1 MRHFDF
7 LSESPK
13 MNIFQRTSNK
23 TKFGGV
29 LFILYLIIMFF
40 ISLIYILDF
49 ALNEKYE
56 VNIFNVQ
63 NGDIFV
69 KDQQYDFVNDPELDA
84 EADLRI
90 ILKYENLIL
99 YDPEENKIL
108 EKINGISKIKLH
120 LSKYNFDSY
129 HSRHFHIF
137 YKCKNSSD
145 CSNNDFNETYI
156 TIQSP
161 DFIVN
166 HKENQPFEILDK
178 YYIFEK
184 RCKISSNCTKYENIY
199 LKYMIYKDIK
209 GISKIIDKIFSKREK
224 YVVSYLSKLNGGSHL
239 KPNDDIQ
246 EIEVNNEKIYVKNLF
261 EIYFQG
267 DNSNYMEF
275 NRKTISIFDVLAT
288 VGALFTTLKSIF
300 SFIFGLYSY
309 NFDNYKIVEKIIS
322 RTANLSTKEIKDI
335 NDEIPKEQ
343 IELKDQIESDKGETL
358 LEVNEDNKKMVD
370 DNKEKESNLKP
381 VFKIPKFHFYD
392 FLYNNVY
399 CDCCKPS
406 STQGI
411 ISSCNDLISK
421 YYSIDAVIY
430 NQLRLDNLFKD
441 YKWNNPQLNNITNN
455 DLISQIKTLSGNIT
469 GS

>member
-40 ISLIYILDF
+40 ISLIYILNF

-63 NGDIFV
+63 TGDIFV

-90 ILKYENLIL
+90 ILKNENLIL

-184 RCKISSNCTKYENIY
+184 RYKISSNCTKYENIY

-224 YVVSYLSKLNGGSHL
+224 YAVSYLSKLNGGSHL

-322 RTANLSTKEIKDI
+322 SPFRNSLKNKEEIEMNSKTK
-335 NDEIPKEQ
+335 PTLFSKEQ
-343 IELKDQIESDKGETL
+343 NLINKNDDIIINKTNNQELL
-358 LEVNEDNKKMVD
+358 LEED
-370 DNKEKESNLKP
+370 
-381 VFKIPKFHFYD
+381 I
-392 FLYNNVY
+392 
-399 CDCCKPS
+399 
-406 STQGI
+406 
-411 ISSCNDLISK
+411 
-421 YYSIDAVIY
+421 
-430 NQLRLDNLFKD
+430 
-441 YKWNNPQLNNITNN
+441 
-455 DLISQIKTLSGNIT
+455 
-469 GS
+469 

>member
-56 VNIFNVQ
+56 VNIFNIQ
-63 NGDIFV
+63 NYNIFV

-84 EADLRI
+84 EADLRL
-90 ILKYENLIL
+90 ILKNENLIL

-120 LSKYNFDSY
+120 LSKYNFDSRY
-129 HSRHFHIF
+129 SRNFQIF

-178 YYIFEK
+178 YKIFVK
-184 RCKISSNCTKYENIY
+184 SYKISSNCTK
-199 LKYMIYKDIK
+199 
-209 GISKIIDKIFSKREK
+209 
-224 YVVSYLSKLNGGSHL
+224 
-239 KPNDDIQ
+239 
-246 EIEVNNEKIYVKNLF
+246 
-261 EIYFQG
+261 
-267 DNSNYMEF
+267 
-275 NRKTISIFDVLAT
+275 
-288 VGALFTTLKSIF
+288 
-300 SFIFGLYSY
+300 
-309 NFDNYKIVEKIIS
+309 
-322 RTANLSTKEIKDI
+322 
-335 NDEIPKEQ
+335 
-343 IELKDQIESDKGETL
+343 
-358 LEVNEDNKKMVD
+358 
-370 DNKEKESNLKP
+370 
-381 VFKIPKFHFYD
+381 
-392 FLYNNVY
+392 
-399 CDCCKPS
+399 
-406 STQGI
+406 
-411 ISSCNDLISK
+411 
-421 YYSIDAVIY
+421 
-430 NQLRLDNLFKD
+430 
-441 YKWNNPQLNNITNN
+441 
-455 DLISQIKTLSGNIT
+455 
-469 GS
+469 